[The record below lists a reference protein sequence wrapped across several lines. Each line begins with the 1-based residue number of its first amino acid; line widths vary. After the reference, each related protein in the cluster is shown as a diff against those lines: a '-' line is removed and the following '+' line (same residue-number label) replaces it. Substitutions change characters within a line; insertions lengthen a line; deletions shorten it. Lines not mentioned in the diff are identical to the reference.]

1 MPGSSTLAVITL
13 LSDLGLNDAS
23 AGAVKGMILSKLPD
37 AVLVDIS
44 HEVPPFGKQQAAYLL
59 RTSWRDFP
67 AGTIHIVLVD
77 VFYAAPARLLLCE
90 FDGHYFLVPDNDLI
104 QSALDAKPIKYWLCF
119 ETGNQTNFRDWV
131 LAASGVVANL
141 RKKGTVGT
149 DLKVYE
155 PAAVAPHKFD
165 PTACEVLY
173 IDYFGNVVTNI
184 TRSVFDK
191 PGTARRF
198 RLLFMK
204 VYELTSLSQSYNEVA
219 AGESLCRF
227 NRHGYMEICVNQGSA
242 ASLFGLRMGSRHNEI
257 KIVLE

>member
-1 MPGSSTLAVITL
+1 MAVITL

-37 AVLVDIS
+37 AALIDIS
-44 HEVPPFGKQQAAYLL
+44 HEVPPFGIQQASYLL
-59 RTSWRDFP
+59 RTSWSDFP

-77 VFYAAPARLLLCE
+77 TFYAAPARLLLCE
-90 FDGHYFLVPDNDLI
+90 FEGHFFLVPDNGII
-104 QSALDAKPIKYWLCF
+104 QSALDGKPNKYRLCF
-119 ETGNQTNFRDWV
+119 ESGNQTNFRDWV
-131 LAASGVVANL
+131 LAAAGVAGSIREKGVAGIQL
-141 RKKGTVGT
+141 SI
-149 DLKVYE
+149 YE
-155 PAAVAPHKFD
+155 PAAGTARKFD
-165 PTACEVLY
+165 PSNCEVLY

-184 TRSVFDK
+184 TRPVFDK
-191 PGTARRF
+191 PGAVRRF

-219 AGESLCRF
+219 PGESLCRF